1 MGIGGGGGSGESVE
15 IIKVKD
21 VLALTSE
28 RTSSGLSMQTKTAGS
43 KRGWRTGKSALQST
57 ILFLDALL
65 DKNAFWLS

>member
-28 RTSSGLSMQTKTAGS
+28 RTSSGLSMQTKTA
-43 KRGWRTGKSALQST
+43 ALKGDEELVS
-57 ILFLDALL
+57 LL
-65 DKNAFWLS
+65 YNPPFCSWMPS